1 MLIYIYL
8 QHVYFTTYYFYK
20 NFTNFFLQLQQIDY
34 VQQFQ
39 EFEFGDAGLIYDI
52 KETTYKAYIT
62 STTKIFKLL

>member
-1 MLIYIYL
+1 MYTL
-8 QHVYFTTYYFYK
+8 QHISYQ
-20 NFTNFFLQLQQIDY
+20 FLFAITANDY